1 MTERGPV
8 AEGGS
13 RCVPACFR
21 FFVTSAAVDGGST
34 GATTGATTGEG
45 EGSGE
50 AAAAD
55 GDELRLISLRSGVG
69 AAGDDELTQI
79 GGGGGWAGG
88 GRS

>member
-1 MTERGPV
+1 V

-13 RCVPACFR
+13 RCVPARFR
-21 FFVTSAAVDGGST
+21 FFVTLAAVGG
-34 GATTGATTGEG
+34 GWTGATTGEG

-50 AAAAD
+50 AAAAAD

-69 AAGDDELTQI
+69 AAGDDELAQI
-79 GGGGGWAGG
+79 GGDGGWAGG

>member
-1 MTERGPV
+1 MAGRGLV

-13 RCVPACFR
+13 RCVPARFR
-21 FFVTSAAVDGGST
+21 FFVTSAAVDGGWM
-34 GATTGATTGEG
+34 GATTREG

-50 AAAAD
+50 AAAAAD

-79 GGGGGWAGG
+79 GSGGSGWAGG